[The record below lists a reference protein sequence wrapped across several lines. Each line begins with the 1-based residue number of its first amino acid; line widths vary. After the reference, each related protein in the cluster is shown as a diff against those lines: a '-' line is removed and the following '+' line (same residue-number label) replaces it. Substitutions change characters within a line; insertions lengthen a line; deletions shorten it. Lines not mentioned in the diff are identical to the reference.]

1 MLLDGRCEEMA
12 KMAKMAKMATLS
24 QKTVYRLS
32 GGDVMCVLDTMDLTE
47 KISMDELEEIIS
59 FVSRKLEIPWTEY
72 VGAVI
77 EMYMERSK

>member
-1 MLLDGRCEEMA
+1 MLLDERCEEME
-12 KMAKMAKMATLS
+12 KMATLS

-32 GGDVMCVLDTMDLTE
+32 GGDVMGVMDTMDLPE

-72 VGAVI
+72 VEAVI
-77 EMYMERSK
+77 EMYMWRKEEVKE

>member
-1 MLLDGRCEEMA
+1 MLLDERCEEME
-12 KMAKMAKMATLS
+12 KMATLS

-32 GGDVMCVLDTMDLTE
+32 GGDVMGVMDTMDLPE

-72 VGAVI
+72 VKAVI
-77 EMYMERSK
+77 EMYEWRKEEVKE

>member
-1 MLLDGRCEEMA
+1 MLLDGRCEE
-12 KMAKMAKMATLS
+12 MAKMATLS

-32 GGDVMCVLDTMDLTE
+32 GGDVMSVMDTMDLTE

-72 VGAVI
+72 VEAVI
-77 EMYMERSK
+77 EMYMWRKEEVKE

>member
-1 MLLDGRCEEMA
+1 MLLDERCEEME
-12 KMAKMAKMATLS
+12 KMATLS

-32 GGDVMCVLDTMDLTE
+32 GGDVMSVMDTMDLTE

-72 VGAVI
+72 VEAVI
-77 EMYMERSK
+77 EMYEWRKEEVKE

>member
-1 MLLDGRCEEMA
+1 MLLDERCEE
-12 KMAKMAKMATLS
+12 MATLS

-32 GGDVMCVLDTMDLTE
+32 GGDVLGVMDTMDLPK

-72 VGAVI
+72 VEVVI
-77 EMYMERSK
+77 EMYMERNK

>member
-1 MLLDGRCEEMA
+1 MLLDERCEEME
-12 KMAKMAKMATLS
+12 KMATLS

-32 GGDVMCVLDTMDLTE
+32 GGDVMGVMDTMDLPE

-72 VGAVI
+72 VEAVI
-77 EMYMERSK
+77 EMYEWNKEEVKE

>member
-1 MLLDGRCEEMA
+1 MLLDERCEELE
-12 KMAKMAKMATLS
+12 KMATLS

-32 GGDVMCVLDTMDLTE
+32 GGDVMGVMDTMDLPE

-72 VGAVI
+72 VKAVI
-77 EMYMERSK
+77 EMYEWSKEEVKE

>member
-1 MLLDGRCEEMA
+1 MLLDERCEEME
-12 KMAKMAKMATLS
+12 KMATLS

-32 GGDVMCVLDTMDLTE
+32 GGDVMGVMDTMDLPE

-72 VGAVI
+72 VEAVI
-77 EMYMERSK
+77 EMYEWRKEEVKE